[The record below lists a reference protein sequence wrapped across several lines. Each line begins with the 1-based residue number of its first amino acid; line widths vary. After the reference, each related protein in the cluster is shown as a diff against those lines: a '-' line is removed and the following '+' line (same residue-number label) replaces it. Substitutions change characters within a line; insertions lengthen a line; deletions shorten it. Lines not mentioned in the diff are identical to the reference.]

1 MADKKNLCA
10 QIDTALH
17 MRVRQEQEQ
26 SGKTL
31 SEFVEQLIT
40 DYYKMK
46 EGTKMTGDMRT
57 MAIQLPEELFERL
70 KAYLKKNNLKQK
82 QFIIGLIEDALEQ
95 DEEDTAAQADSK
107 GGSEAEE
114 PAAAHFLFGGDLIY
128 IYPDNLNAKA
138 TLWLWQLRDLA
149 VIGIGLLIAVLA
161 LTQLGLFLPMVLV
174 AAYAFLSIHL
184 DGLSVLDFLSFV
196 VSFYITEQQIFEWED
211 PT

>member
-1 MADKKNLCA
+1 M
-10 QIDTALH
+10 
-17 MRVRQEQEQ
+17 
-26 SGKTL
+26 
-31 SEFVEQLIT
+31 
-40 DYYKMK
+40 
-46 EGTKMTGDMRT
+46 
-57 MAIQLPEELFERL
+57 P
-70 KAYLKKNNLKQK
+70 KKNNHPVPP
-82 QFIIGLIEDALEQ
+82 Q
-95 DEEDTAAQADSK
+95 DVLRRR
-107 GGSEAEE
+107 
-114 PAAAHFLFGGDLIY
+114 FLHFGGDRIY

-149 VIGIGLLIAVLA
+149 VIGIGMLIAVLA